1 MPSLMHYLIKNKYT
15 VLFIFAFALLL
26 FGAIKTDSILR
37 VKNVIV
43 NGDRSTAPLQG
54 VSEIKGAFIWRVG
67 EDNIEAIRQ
76 LNPSYTIDSVEKT
89 YPSTITINVYKQVPG
104 AYLTVDG
111 GYLLLS
117 TESVILEKTREEPS
131 DSYPIIA
138 FYQHIPFSTY
148 SVGQVIDADEI
159 EDSLYFL
166 ALVKQ
171 TTKERVDSIDIV
183 SYNML
188 GLYTSNKTFFF
199 SSEKEREMQQW
210 QLEQAV
216 KQFRIDGT
224 AYTVL
229 DVRFDKPIV
238 KF

>member
-1 MPSLMHYLIKNKYT
+1 M
-15 VLFIFAFALLL
+15 FAILL
-26 FGAIKTDSILR
+26 FAIIKADTTLR
-37 VKNVIV
+37 VTKVMV
-43 NGDRSTAPLQG
+43 NGDRSSAPLKG
-54 VSEIKGAFIWRVG
+54 VDQIKGVFIWRID
-67 EDNIEAIRQ
+67 EDNIEAIKL
-76 LNPSYTIDSVEKT
+76 LNPNYTIESVEKT
-89 YPSTITINVYKQVPG
+89 YPSTVTINAREQVSG

-117 TESVILEKTREEPS
+117 TESVILEKTREKPMG
-131 DSYPIIA
+131 SYPMIA

-148 SVGQVIDADEI
+148 SVGQRIDADEI

-166 ALVKQ
+166 GLVTQ

-199 SSEKEREMQQW
+199 TSEKERETQQW

-224 AYTVL
+224 TYSVL